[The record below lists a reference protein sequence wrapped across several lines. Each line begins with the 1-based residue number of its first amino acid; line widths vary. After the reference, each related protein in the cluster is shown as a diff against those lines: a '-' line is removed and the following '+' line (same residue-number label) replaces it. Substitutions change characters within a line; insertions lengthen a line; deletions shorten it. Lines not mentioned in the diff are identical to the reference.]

1 MEKTVLITGASSG
14 VGTALA
20 KYLSEIGFSVITAA
34 RRVRKMKKTFA
45 NNKNISIHYLDLND
59 IEGISTFLDSI
70 FDKNSYIPFLINNA
84 GVLTEKDIEHIRYK
98 DFRYSF
104 NVNSISPFLILQKL
118 IKPMKKNNF
127 GRIINLTSGA
137 PLNCITGFGI
147 YSASKGALN
156 ALTVTAAREYS
167 KYNIKINL
175 MSPGPVRT
183 EMTPDAPMHIS
194 VCYPTV
200 DYLLNLDESGPTGKF
215 FG

>member
-1 MEKTVLITGASSG
+1 
-14 VGTALA
+14 
-20 KYLSEIGFSVITAA
+20 
-34 RRVRKMKKTFA
+34 
-45 NNKNISIHYLDLND
+45 
-59 IEGISTFLDSI
+59 
-70 FDKNSYIPFLINNA
+70 
-84 GVLTEKDIEHIRYK
+84 
-98 DFRYSF
+98 
-104 NVNSISPFLILQKL
+104 
-118 IKPMKKNNF
+118 MKKNNF

-215 FG
+215 FWLGYEVPLFPDLEGVEWLKGIGNSKLNKIL